1 MQVKNISSPQEIHS
15 KYSEIS
21 KLSQYTSQQIDDI
34 ILLNPRYLLYLLA
47 NIQDK
52 KYKTSVAISFSDG
65 TFGAQF
71 SGFKT
76 LNIDNKGNV
85 VLTRVAHHYDHLIK
99 NQQSSNWYQDLLSTS
114 IYNGGWNWVPTSAFI
129 WWEDW
134 YWSDKNIVGT
144 FKIPVG
150 DLVKIFQDWNAILWN
165 IWEWE
170 IVLSPKVAQKY
181 LSEYTNKW
189 QNNWYTWLPNEIILD
204 L

>member
-52 KYKTSVAISFSDG
+52 KYKTSVVISFSDG

-99 NQQSSNWYQDLLSTS
+99 NQQSSN
-114 IYNGGWNWVPTSAFI
+114 
-129 WWEDW
+129 
-134 YWSDKNIVGT
+134 
-144 FKIPVG
+144 
-150 DLVKIFQDWNAILWN
+150 
-165 IWEWE
+165 
-170 IVLSPKVAQKY
+170 
-181 LSEYTNKW
+181 
-189 QNNWYTWLPNEIILD
+189 
-204 L
+204 